1 MNNII
6 TLPTHCDYDNYL
18 REIEKVRDCVEGA
31 AKVKRETYKYLPH
44 PSQRDQESEQAR
56 QRYIEFLAGAEFD
69 EQPSDTLQTM
79 LGKMRINE
87 SEFDVPGRIEYL
99 IDDADG
105 DGQDLAAS
113 IEYAVS
119 NVIQAKYQIV
129 VADYMGLSNVD
140 LDSVSLADR
149 EQMNPRAALK
159 HYTRENVVNWHFS
172 RVNGR
177 MQLSWICLLER
188 GSEFDYSAMCH
199 NEVDSYLIL
208 ALDENGDYYQQKIVC
223 GKGGRQD
230 GEQVYLQVSGAPLKF
245 IPLEIISDQEKPSGE
260 MPKGTGFLSRICNA
274 SLHKY
279 QESAVYKE
287 VKRNLSPTLMTKGW
301 KRGDMDTFQEING
314 RDYVATGGN
323 QVNNL
328 PMGVEYDIL
337 TLDDVTRP
345 FEWYFE
351 YCDKK
356 ILSMG
361 GVAKQEAANMTATEA
376 DINAAEQNA
385 KLKTIADNAEQC
397 FERLLS
403 YCAMFE
409 GLVSPDAV
417 QQMDNV
423 VANLPRDF
431 ATPKLTVEEVKTLI
445 ELKNAGEMS
454 PEEFDRQ
461 MKKGGWRS
469 KDMKLT
475 EIEEQPPMKRVL
487 NTKPQAETD
496 DEADSAE

>member
-1 MNNII
+1 MKNII
-6 TLPTHCDYDNYL
+6 TLPTHCDYDAYL
-18 REIEKVRDCVEGA
+18 TEIKKVRDCVEGA
-31 AKVKRETYKYLPH
+31 AKVKRENYTYLPH
-44 PSQRDQESEQAR
+44 PSQRDQNSAPAQ
-56 QRYIEFLAGAEFD
+56 QRYVEFLAGAEFD
-69 EQPSDTLQTM
+69 EQPGDTLQTM

-87 SEFDVPGRIEYL
+87 AEFDLPGAIEYL
-99 IDDADG
+99 ERDADG
-105 DGQDLAAS
+105 DGQSLAAS

-129 VADYMGLSNVD
+129 VADYMGLSGVD
-140 LDSVSLADR
+140 LESVSLADR
-149 EQMNPRAALK
+149 QELNPRAALK
-159 HYTRENVVNWHFS
+159 HYNRESVVNWHFS

-188 GSEFDYSAMCH
+188 GSEFDYSGMCH
-199 NEVDSYLIL
+199 NEVLSYLIL
-208 ALDENGDYYQQKIVC
+208 ALDENGDYYQQKIVS
-223 GKGGRQD
+223 GKGGRED
-230 GEQVYLQVSGAPLKF
+230 GERVYIQVNGSPLKF

-301 KRGDMDTFQEING
+301 KRGDMDTFKEING

-385 KLKTIADNAEQC
+385 KLKTIADNVEQC

-409 GLVSPDAV
+409 GIIQPNTV
-417 QQMDNV
+417 QQMDDII
-423 VANLPRDF
+423 VALPRDF
-431 ATPKLTVEEVKTLI
+431 ATPKLTVEEVQTYMQMKSI
-445 ELKNAGEMS
+445 GEMS

-469 KDMKLT
+469 KDMNIS
-475 EIEEQPPMKRVL
+475 EIEESPPV
-487 NTKPQAETD
+487 TPVTPQR
-496 DEADSAE
+496 DEGLD